1 MKIYTCKDRL
11 EDIMTCIYDAWADAL
26 RIGHDQIRLKKEPIF
41 QATLLDEYIHVDGDC
56 SKAEKVTRSIRRD
69 ISSRAYL
76 YVYYA
81 SLSAEED
88 ALQAIYNFLRVGFAM
103 GADVLENYTNP
114 HVMRIMELYR
124 NI

>member
-26 RIGHDQIRLKKEPIF
+26 LIGHDQIQLKKEPIF
-41 QATLLDEYIHVDGDC
+41 QTTLLDEYIHVDGD
-56 SKAEKVTRSIRRD
+56 SFKAEKVTRSIRRD

-81 SLSAEED
+81 SIQQKKTHCRQSIIFYELDLPWE
-88 ALQAIYNFLRVGFAM
+88 RVYSKIIPIHM
-103 GADVLENYTNP
+103 
-114 HVMRIMELYR
+114 
-124 NI
+124 